1 MKQVDL
7 IKSKKKRCTT
17 LMGEFEK
24 EWGLNSG
31 VNPRMKL
38 TTYLR
43 KNGVPSL
50 AKVYDML
57 S

>member
-1 MKQVDL
+1 MKQVDS

-43 KNGVPSL
+43 KNGLASL
-50 AKVYDML
+50 AKAYDML

>member
-1 MKQVDL
+1 MSQTNE

-17 LMGEFEK
+17 LMGDFEK

-50 AKVYDML
+50 AKVHDML